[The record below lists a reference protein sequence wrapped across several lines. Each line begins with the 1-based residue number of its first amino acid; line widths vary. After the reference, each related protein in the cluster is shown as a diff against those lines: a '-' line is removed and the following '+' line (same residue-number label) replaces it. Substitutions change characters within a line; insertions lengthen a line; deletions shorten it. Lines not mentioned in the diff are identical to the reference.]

1 MHMKEPKTVVEE
13 SDSEGRGSVLE
24 SSIKPEKLH
33 MNINSILFNQNS
45 KNRVSNQVM
54 LKYVVQFSL
63 ELS

>member
-1 MHMKEPKTVVEE
+1 MKEPKTVVEE

>member
-1 MHMKEPKTVVEE
+1 MKEPKTVVEE
-13 SDSEGRGSVLE
+13 SDSEGRGSGLE

-33 MNINSILFNQNS
+33 MNINSILFNQDS